1 MSESDYEA
9 AYQEFLKRWGYSSEA
24 LAETELHEAYKRIQ
38 ELQVEV
44 RVLYRV
50 IETILRERF

>member
-24 LAETELHEAYKRIQ
+24 LAETEYREALKRIE
-38 ELQVEV
+38 ELKVEV
-44 RVLYRV
+44 RVLREV
-50 IETILRERF
+50 LFSILKERF

>member
-24 LAETELHEAYKRIQ
+24 LAATELHEAYKRIQ
-38 ELQVEV
+38 ELQIEL
-44 RVLYRV
+44 RVTR
-50 IETILRERF
+50 EILFSILKERF